1 MGLKPLSD
9 IEIIKIDSALRMFH
23 LEILMDFFLKAL
35 FGKRKMLLFLKY
47 RLCWRSLFAGDEYPG
62 LY

>member
-23 LEILMDFFLKAL
+23 LEILMEFF
-35 FGKRKMLLFLKY
+35 RK
-47 RLCWRSLFAGDEYPG
+47 
-62 LY
+62 LYSASGRCYCF